1 MLINLLSNAI
11 KFSKRYEKVKVIVR
25 TDRDS
30 YQTRD
35 HNVVIVEVID
45 KGVGISFED

>member
-25 TDRDS
+25 TDKDS
-30 YQTRD
+30 YLIRD
-35 HNVVIVEVID
+35 DNLVIVEVID